1 MEKMSN
7 KDKVHEAVAFI
18 KEKTQKIP
26 KIGLILGSGLGPFAD
41 EIKDADEI
49 FYGDIPH
56 FPVSTVGSHA
66 GKLVFG
72 SIEGQ
77 TVVVMKGRVHH
88 YEGYSLDEVV
98 FPVRV
103 MIELGVEGLVITNA
117 AGGVNRNYSTGDFM
131 LITDHIN
138 FLGTNPLIGT
148 NEDSWGVRF
157 PDMSEPYDR
166 KWYLAVEQTGKKLN
180 LNLRRGIYISV
191 TGPSFETPAEIRF
204 FERIG
209 ADAVGM
215 STVPEVIVANHMGI
229 KVLGISCIT
238 NMAAGILPQ
247 KLTSQEVIDTARRV
261 RPDFIRLLKAVIQ
274 EF

>member
-1 MEKMSN
+1 MEMLTCKG
-7 KDKVHEAVAFI
+7 KVEEAVGYI
-18 KEKTQKIP
+18 QTKIHERP
-26 KIGLILGSGLGPFAD
+26 KIGLILGSGLGSFAD
-41 EIKDADEI
+41 EINNPVEI
-49 FYGDIPH
+49 SYGDIPH

-72 SIEGQ
+72 ELEGKQ
-77 TVVVMKGRVHH
+77 VVVMKGRVHY
-88 YEGYSLDEVV
+88 YEGYTMEQVV
-98 FPVRV
+98 FPARV
-103 MIELGVEGLVITNA
+103 MIEMGLEALIITNA

-138 FLGTNPLIGT
+138 YLGTNPLIGA
-148 NEDSWGVRF
+148 NESIWGERF

-166 KWYLAVEQTGKKLN
+166 EWYLATEETGKKLN
-180 LNLRRGIYISV
+180 LNLHRGIYIAV

-204 FERIG
+204 FARIG

-215 STVPEVIVANHMGI
+215 STVPEVIVANHMGV

-261 RPDFIRLLKAVIQ
+261 RPDFVRLLKAVVR

>member
-1 MEKMSN
+1 MEVLTN
-7 KDKVHEAVAFI
+7 KGKVKEAVEYI
-18 KEKTQKIP
+18 EKKIHAKP
-26 KIGLILGSGLGPFAD
+26 KIGLILGSGLGSFAD
-41 EIKDADEI
+41 EISKPEEI
-49 FYGDIPH
+49 SYADIPH
-56 FPVSTVGSHA
+56 FPISTVGSHA

-72 SIEGQ
+72 ELEGKQ
-77 TVVVMKGRVHH
+77 VVVMKGRVHY
-88 YEGYSLDEVV
+88 YEGYTMEQVV

-103 MIELGVEGLVITNA
+103 MIEMGVEALIITNA

-138 FLGTNPLIGT
+138 YLGTNPLIGS
-148 NEDSWGVRF
+148 NDSSWGERF

-166 KWYLAVEQTGKKLN
+166 EWYLATEEMGKKLN
-180 LNLRRGIYISV
+180 LNLRRGIYIAV

-204 FERIG
+204 FARIG

-261 RPDFIRLLKAVIQ
+261 RPDFVRLLKAVVR
-274 EF
+274 EY